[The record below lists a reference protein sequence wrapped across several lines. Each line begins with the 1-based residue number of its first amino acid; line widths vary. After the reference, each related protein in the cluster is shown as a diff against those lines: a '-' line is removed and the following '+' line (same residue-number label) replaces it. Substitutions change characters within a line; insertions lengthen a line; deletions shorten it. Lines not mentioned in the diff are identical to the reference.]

1 MSKWYLVLVLLLGSH
16 FAIAGTGVGAVMDIN
31 TGERLLTVG
40 GVTYRVSSD
49 VKVSL
54 LGSENSVFTLLTT
67 NMVVEVDYYFDDE
80 SGIRVATGVR
90 QLRRSREDVMR

>member
-1 MSKWYLVLVLLLGSH
+1 MSKWYLVLVLMLSSH
-16 FAIAGTGVGAVMDIN
+16 FVNADTGVGAVMDIN

-40 GVTYRVSSD
+40 GVTYRVSPD

-67 NMVVEVDYYFDDE
+67 NMVVEVEYYFDKKFE
-80 SGIRVATGVR
+80 MRVVTEIR
-90 QLRRSREDVMR
+90 QLRKSKDDVMR